1 LLIKRLRGWR
11 SAELSN
17 LVIEWWRIPMLL
29 NNRRLSRWA
38 ILLLVLCGCAP
49 DPKAITAEC
58 EQRAASEGE
67 QVVSD
72 CIKEKVKAH
81 GIAGLT
87 GKLAGN

>member
-1 LLIKRLRGWR
+1 
-11 SAELSN
+11 
-17 LVIEWWRIPMLL
+17 MLL
-29 NNRRLSRWA
+29 KSRRLISRWA
-38 ILLLVLCGCAP
+38 ILSLVLCGCAP

-72 CIKEKVKAH
+72 CIKEKVRAH

>member
-1 LLIKRLRGWR
+1 M
-11 SAELSN
+11 AEP
-17 LVIEWWRIPMLL
+17 VLL
-29 NNRRLSRWA
+29 NSRRIGPWAVLSA
-38 ILLLVLCGCAP
+38 LLLCGCAP